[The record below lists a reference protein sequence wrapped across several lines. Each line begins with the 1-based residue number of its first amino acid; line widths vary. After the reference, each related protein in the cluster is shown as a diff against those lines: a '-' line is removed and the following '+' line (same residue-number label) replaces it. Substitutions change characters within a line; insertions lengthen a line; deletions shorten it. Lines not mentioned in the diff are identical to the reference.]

1 MSLQLHSV
9 FKTLATHFAHK
20 WSFFCMLP
28 KVLVVVSF
36 ISVTVSAMA
45 ALVHYFTVCLLML
58 YKITLV
64 GEVSITEGFLAL
76 ELS

>member
-1 MSLQLHSV
+1 
-9 FKTLATHFAHK
+9 
-20 WSFFCMLP
+20 MLP

-64 GEVSITEGFLAL
+64 GEISITEGFLAL